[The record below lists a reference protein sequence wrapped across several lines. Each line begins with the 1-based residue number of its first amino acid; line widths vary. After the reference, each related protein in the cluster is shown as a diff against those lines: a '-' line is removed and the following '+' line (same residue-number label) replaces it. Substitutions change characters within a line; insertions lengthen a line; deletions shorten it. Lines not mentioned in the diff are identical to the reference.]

1 MQKRAVGLL
10 SFMAGA
16 VIGRS
21 LPRINKVI
29 KSLPQK
35 IKKLT
40 KFKAPTKAK

>member
-1 MQKRAVGLL
+1 MQKRAMGLL
-10 SFMAGA
+10 SFVAGA

-21 LPRINKVI
+21 LPKINRFLKAI
-29 KSLPQK
+29 PQK